1 MPPTESFNRASGA
14 ARPKVHRNYSHEQL
28 LDKLG
33 KFEEVAKTGEH
44 RGTMRDI
51 RQDYLHGRD
60 EMNNAIPARNRNYR
74 MGIEAGIHPK
84 ETHENIENADRR
96 RMQDHRNRV
105 TERAETYYHR
115 NYSLSKNFKEAKEP
129 QRDRNRTMDRNE

>member
-33 KFEEVAKTGEH
+33 KFEEAAKTGEH
-44 RGTMRDI
+44 RGSIREI
-51 RQDYLHGRD
+51 RQDYLR
-60 EMNNAIPARNRNYR
+60 ERNRMNKAIPARNHNYR
-74 MGIEAGIHPK
+74 MGIDAGIHPI
-84 ETHENIENADRR
+84 ETHENLINTDKRR
-96 RMQDHRNRV
+96 EQDQRNQV
-105 TERAETYYHR
+105 TMRAETYYHR

-129 QRDRNRTMDRNE
+129 QRDRNRTIDRGE